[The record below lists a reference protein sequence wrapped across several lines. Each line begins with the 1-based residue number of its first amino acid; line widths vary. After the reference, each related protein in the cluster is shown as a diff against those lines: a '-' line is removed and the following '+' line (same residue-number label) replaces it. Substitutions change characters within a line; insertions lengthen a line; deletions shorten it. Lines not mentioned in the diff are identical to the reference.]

1 MNSMKFL
8 YLSVIVS
15 IAVLGQMSL
24 KKGLSGLGHLRFSDF
39 LGGFLGA
46 LSNPYIIFAFA
57 CYGAGLLFYLFL
69 LSRYDLS
76 NIYPVTS
83 GMTLAAITVFGAVIL
98 KEPFLW
104 NKILGVFLI
113 AAGIFFLER

>member
-1 MNSMKFL
+1 MKFIF
-8 YLSVIVS
+8 LSAIVS
-15 IAVLGQMSL
+15 IAVLGQISL
-24 KKGLSGLGHLRFSDF
+24 KKGLSGLGNLGFSDF
-39 LGGFLGA
+39 LGGLWGA
-46 LSNPYIIFAFA
+46 LFNPYILFAFA
-57 CYGAGLLFYLFL
+57 CYGTGLLFYLFL

-83 GMTLAAITVFGAVIL
+83 GMTLAAIAVFGVVIL